1 MLRGMFKGQLIGLAA
16 RPGCGKSAFAMNIG
30 LNVAKKGK
38 TVAMFTQEMEAYEV
52 YERIIANQTFIP
64 MDNLIEKI

>member
-1 MLRGMFKGQLIGLAA
+1 
-16 RPGCGKSAFAMNIG
+16 MNIG

-52 YERIIANQTFIP
+52 YERMIAITFIS